1 MYVCN
6 CNGVRMRDMTV
17 AVDSVVAEG
26 APTVSAV
33 YAACGVSPKCGRCKV
48 DIRRMLDCAVTPA
61 HAIAA
66 E

>member
-1 MYVCN
+1 
-6 CNGVRMRDMTV
+6 MRDMTV